1 MRTLSLAAGAVVM
14 ALSVTHALAGAS
26 DDARRHF
33 DAIAAGQV
41 DDIMAAYGDKARF
54 EWIGGPLN
62 GTYAGTDE
70 IRGVW
75 SKFAK
80 ANAPLK
86 VSVAKLEESAN
97 PQGSTVTAN
106 VEFSGKNT
114 IKVRYALTYRDG
126 RLVNEIWQIDPK
138 LSSAAY

>member
-1 MRTLSLAAGAVVM
+1 MRIIPLSAGALVLALSMTSALAAP
-14 ALSVTHALAGAS
+14 S
-26 DDARRHF
+26 DDAKQHF
-33 DAIAAGQV
+33 QAIAAGKI
-41 DDIMAAYGDKARF
+41 DDIMAAYGDQARF
-54 EWIGGPLN
+54 EWFGGPLN
-62 GTYAGTDE
+62 GSYAGKDE

-80 ANAPLK
+80 ANAPLEVK
-86 VSVAKLEESAN
+86 VSKLEESAN

-126 RLVNEIWQIDPK
+126 KLVNEVWQIDPK